1 MKSIKRII
9 AVLVACVAIV
19 APASAQFSFGIKAG
33 AKINQIPETV
43 SGFEWDDCSGFT
55 GGVMGEFMF
64 PIIGL
69 GVDASLMYVY
79 APLKTDFEVMDKDI
93 AEVNSYN
100 HYLEIPINLKYK
112 LSIPAVEKIV
122 APYIFTGPSFAFLLS
137 GKSLDG
143 TVMSYFE
150 QNPVDIAW
158 NLGIG
163 IELFNH
169 LQIGA
174 SYGWGLSN
182 TYKKVQNYGIIDQNN
197 VYGKYIN
204 DLEGVKKNCWTI
216 TAAYTF

>member
-1 MKSIKRII
+1 MKSIKRLV
-9 AVLVACVAIV
+9 AVIVACVAIAV
-19 APASAQFSFGIKAG
+19 PASAQFAFGIKAG

-79 APLKTDFEVMDKDI
+79 APMKTELEVFDKEI

-122 APYIFTGPSFAFLLS
+122 APYIFTGPSFSFLLS
-137 GKSLDG
+137 GNSFSG
-143 TVMSYFE
+143 TNLSCLE

-163 IELFNH
+163 VELFNH

-182 TYKKVQNYGIIDQNN
+182 TYKKGVIDQNN
-197 VYGKYIN
+197 VVGKYIA